1 MSTTFIVLVTLHV
14 AAALSWIG
22 GMVFLSIV
30 LAPLIRSGTFPGSTA
45 LLRAAALRFRPVV
58 WTAIAV
64 LLTTGPLLI
73 LQRGFGS
80 PGEWP
85 AVLLIKLALVA
96 LLLCTTV
103 LHDVFI
109 GPRVSRI
116 SALPLQ
122 ERSAADHQWLRV
134 SRWLP
139 RLSLLIA
146 TAVVVAA
153 VYLAR
158 S

>member
-1 MSTTFIVLVTLHV
+1 MTFIVLVTLHV
-14 AAALSWIG
+14 AAAVTWIG

-30 LAPLIRSGTFPGSTA
+30 LAPLIRSGTFPGSPI
-45 LLRAAALRFRPVV
+45 LFRAAALRFRPVV

-64 LLTTGPLLI
+64 LLTTGPLLV
-73 LQRGFGS
+73 LQRGLGG
-80 PGEWP
+80 PGGWP
-85 AVLLIKLALVA
+85 TLLVAKLALVA
-96 LLLCTTV
+96 VLLLMTV
-103 LHDVFI
+103 LHDLVV

-116 SALPLQ
+116 SAIPEQ
-122 ERSAADHQWLRV
+122 ERSAGDRRLFRF

-146 TAVVVAA
+146 AAIVITAVQ
-153 VYLAR
+153 LAR